1 MEIIFWLFVFPL
13 SLLPA
18 LQAARSSWPTGAAA
32 RPFLAQ
38 FDKSLLASRVT
49 EGDRPG
55 TRLGGCNA
63 MEVVEAMPQPQA
75 PWARTATAGGLGLR
89 IMCALATL
97 ACHHGLHRRFL
108 LAPCSLVSFLL
119 PFSSLELPSFPIMP
133 GNGRRSQAMRGAAL
147 RRVQSRRMDGVR
159 QLHRPAADLAV
170 QLAHQQC
177 SRKWALI
184 RPRHGLRLHVMLP
197 GW

>member
-1 MEIIFWLFVFPL
+1 MKDPLFLIYIYIMYWIYMEIIFWLFVFPL

-49 EGDRPG
+49 EWDRPG
-55 TRLGGCNA
+55 TRLGGRNA

-89 IMCALATL
+89 IVCALATL
-97 ACHHGLHRRFL
+97 ATTASTSGFSSHPALW
-108 LAPCSLVSFLL
+108 LVSCSPSRPWSCL
-119 PFSSLELPSFPIMP
+119 PFPSCLELS
-133 GNGRRSQAMRGAAL
+133 L
-147 RRVQSRRMDGVR
+147 
-159 QLHRPAADLAV
+159 
-170 QLAHQQC
+170 
-177 SRKWALI
+177 LI
-184 RPRHGLRLHVMLP
+184 TNK
-197 GW
+197 